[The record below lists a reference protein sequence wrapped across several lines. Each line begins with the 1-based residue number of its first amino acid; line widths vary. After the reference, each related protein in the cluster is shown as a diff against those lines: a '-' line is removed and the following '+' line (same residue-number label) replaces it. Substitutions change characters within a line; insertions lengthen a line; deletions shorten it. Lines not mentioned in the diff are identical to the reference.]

1 VSRNVQS
8 IAIVGGGP
16 AAHATAIHLARA
28 GRSVGVFD
36 TGKRPPLVVG
46 ESLVP
51 AIVPLLQE
59 LGVEE
64 EVASFSTYKPGATF
78 VLDGGRKVRT
88 LKFAT
93 IADAT
98 LTYAYNAPR
107 AELDAALRR
116 AAIAAGARIFPV
128 HARLERDGE
137 DGVRLH
143 PDTLAATDGFFGP
156 SGPDWIVDAT
166 GRTRALSKL
175 LDLPA
180 DDGPRKDVALFAHLE
195 GVPVVDEGHVHTDV
209 LERGWAWRIPLPG
222 RVSVGFVVP
231 AEHAAAAGADREAM
245 YHHLL
250 AHDPVAR
257 TWGASA
263 RRVSPVLQYDNYQRV
278 TRRGT
283 GPGWSL
289 VGDAFGFVDPV
300 FSSGMLI
307 GLTGARELA
316 RALVDGGDAAL
327 AAYERHTHH
336 HLRSWHRAVSHFYD
350 GRLFAVLDWGEAQ
363 ERSFP
368 GKLFAPHF
376 RRHIPRVFTGE
387 STTTAYS
394 LGLLDALCR
403 NRWLGDQGGAY
414 AVG

>member
-1 VSRNVQS
+1 MPRAPQTF
-8 IAIVGGGP
+8 AIVGGGP
-16 AAHATAIHLARA
+16 AAHATAVHLARA
-28 GRSVGVFD
+28 GRTVGVFD

-59 LGVEE
+59 LGVEA
-64 EVASFSTYKPGATF
+64 EVAAYSTYKPGATF
-78 VLDGGRKVRT
+78 VLDGGRAVRT
-88 LKFAT
+88 LKFDS

-107 AELDAALRR
+107 ADLDATLRR
-116 AAIAAGARIFPV
+116 AAIAAGATIFGV
-128 HARLERDGE
+128 HARLERHGA

-143 PDTLAATDGFFGP
+143 PDTLAATDGFFGAD
-156 SGPDWIVDAT
+156 GPDWIIDAT
-166 GRTRALSKL
+166 GRSRTLSKL

-180 DDGPRKDVALFAHLE
+180 DQGPRKDVALFAHLE

-231 AEHAAAAGADREAM
+231 AEHAAACGDDREAI

-250 AHDPVAR
+250 AHDPVAQR
-257 TWGASA
+257 WDATPH
-263 RRVSPVLQYDNYQRV
+263 RVSPVLQYDNYQRV
-278 TRRGT
+278 TRRGS

-307 GLTGARELA
+307 GLTGARQLA
-316 RALVDGGDAAL
+316 AALIDGSPAAL

-336 HLRSWHRAVSHFYD
+336 HLQSWHRAVSHFYD

-394 LGLLDALCR
+394 LGLLDTLCR
-403 NRWLGDQGGAY
+403 RSFLGDQTGRY
-414 AVG
+414 AVH